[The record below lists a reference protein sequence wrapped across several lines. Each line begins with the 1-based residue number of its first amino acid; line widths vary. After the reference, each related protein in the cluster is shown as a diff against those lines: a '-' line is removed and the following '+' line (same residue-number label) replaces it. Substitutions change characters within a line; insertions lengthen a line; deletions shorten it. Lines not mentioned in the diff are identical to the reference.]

1 MDKTRE
7 IWYEPHPVSPAR
19 KAELRGKGYDI
30 IDAVFAPDG
39 KASGKATDEV
49 VEMSK
54 AELQTAL
61 TGKGIEHK
69 PAMSKAELQ
78 AMLGAA

>member
-1 MDKTRE
+1 MSQTCPTVTVKADNE
-7 IWYEPHPVSPAR
+7 QGCMVINESDFD
-19 KAELRGKGYDI
+19 AELHQLFGVESD
-30 IDAVFAPDG
+30 
-39 KASGKATDEV
+39 KAL
-49 VEMSK
+49 SK